1 MRRPFGPIAP
11 AAVWRAFLLAALA
24 AGGGAARLTA
34 AAPPVK
40 PPELAQVGKPDAAQA
55 AAILEQF
62 RAAGIPGDY
71 FLRFELRALPRRGEE
86 RVFQGRLWAS
96 RNAAGA
102 ITRVELADADGRAH
116 RLLIQNGAQPAVWRY
131 ADGAVAPLTG
141 AALVAPLI
149 AGTEVSAFDVQM
161 PFLHWP
167 DAMLEKISRV
177 RGRPTHAFLFK
188 APPAFAAGQPGIAA
202 ARAYLDTQYNA
213 LLQTEL
219 LGPDGRIVK
228 TFSLLG
234 LKTVGR
240 QPLPKTADYRN
251 EVTRDKTRLAVTGA
265 ALDLELPAA
274 VFDPDQLAREAP
286 EPAAIV
292 PLDE

>member
-1 MRRPFGPIAP
+1 MRRSFGSFAP
-11 AAVWRAFLLAALA
+11 AAFWRAFLLAALA
-24 AGGGAARLTA
+24 ATGGSARLTA

-96 RNAAGA
+96 RNAVGA
-102 ITRVELADADGRAH
+102 ITRVELTDGDGRAQ

-131 ADGAVAPLTG
+131 ADGAVTPLNG

-167 DAMLEKISRV
+167 DATLEKISRV

-188 APPAFAAGQPGIAA
+188 APPLAAAGHPGIAA

-219 LGPDGRIVK
+219 LGPDGRTVK
-228 TFSLLG
+228 TFSLLS
-234 LKTVGR
+234 LKTVDR

-265 ALDLELPAA
+265 ALGLELPAA

-286 EPAAIV
+286 VPAAIV